1 MFCTKCGTK
10 NNGNASFCVNC
21 GEKFNVVSPKK
32 KTNENYFI
40 SYFKNL
46 FSFVTKPVSFL
57 KGKNKLDDTGKAF
70 TYAGISLGMMW
81 IANIIMK
88 LIYAGI
94 YSAKLSSKFFK
105 VNFLKYLSFP
115 KIILLDLVI
124 FAAIIFGLAGIITLA
139 GVITKKKVKYT
150 KMLSLVSM
158 AIIPY
163 AIGAIILYTL
173 FSTFSLVLAFI
184 FGVLGLM
191 YTIILIISV
200 INNELDLDGDKK
212 IYVNAIIFCV
222 LAIIATIA
230 FYLFAYKGVNITF
243 KSVTKFSE
251 SLNLFK

>member
-1 MFCTKCGTK
+1 MFCIKCGTK
-10 NNGNASFCVNC
+10 NNDSASFCINC
-21 GEKFNVVSPKK
+21 GERINIVSQKK
-32 KTNENYFI
+32 KANENYFV

-57 KGKNKLDDTGKAF
+57 KGKNKLDDNGKAF
-70 TYAGISLGMMW
+70 TYAGISVGMMW

-94 YSAKLSSKFFK
+94 FSAKLSSKIFRI
-105 VNFLKYLSFP
+105 NFLKYLSFP
-115 KIILLDLVI
+115 KIILLNLVI

-163 AIGAIILYTL
+163 AIGAIVLYTL
-173 FSTFSLVLAFI
+173 FSTFSLALAFI

-191 YTIILIISV
+191 YTIILIVSI
-200 INNELDLDGDKK
+200 INNELELDGDKK

-222 LAIIATIA
+222 LAVIITVS
-230 FYLFAYKGVNITF
+230 FYLFAYKGVSITLR
-243 KSVTKFSE
+243 SAR
-251 SLNLFK
+251 